1 MARKKI
7 LIFSLAY
14 HPFVGGAEVAIKE
27 ITDRISSEQFEF
39 HMITS
44 LLDSALP
51 KEEQVG
57 NVLVHRVGWGK
68 KGTSVSKSYGPFFFL
83 TKAFFVPCAALKAV
97 VLHKKYA
104 YDGVWAMMTYMLFPI
119 VLLRL
124 LRVCLPYL
132 LTLQEGDPFQHVFG
146 RIHIL
151 PFRPLISWGF
161 RHASAVSAIST
172 YLGAWA
178 KRVGFPGT
186 PRIVPNGV
194 AVGLFSREYPQM
206 SIDMV
211 KNELGKKMGDVF
223 LITTSRLVYK
233 NAIDDVI
240 RALALLLENVHFIV
254 LGEGPEEKKL
264 KHLAETTG
272 VFGRVTF
279 LGHVDYAEI
288 PKYLK
293 ASDIFIRPS
302 RSEGMGNSFIEA
314 MAAVLPIVAT
324 QEGGI
329 ADFLFDE
336 KKNPDKPITGW
347 AVGKNSPED
356 IARVVRSIMDN
367 QEKVRAVTRTAKELV
382 REKYDWDVVVG
393 DMEVIF
399 EKIATARR

>member
-14 HPFVGGAEVAIKE
+14 HPFVGGAEIAIKE
-27 ITDRISSEQFEF
+27 ITDRIDPGRITF

-44 LLDSALP
+44 RLDSTLP

-57 NVLVHRVGWGK
+57 NVLVHRVGWGGK
-68 KGTSVSKSYGPFFFL
+68 KTSVSKSYGPFFFL
-83 TKAFFVPCAALKAV
+83 AKAFFVPFAVRKAI
-97 VLHKKYA
+97 VLHKKYSF
-104 YDGVWAMMTYMLFPI
+104 DGMWAMMTYMLFPI

-124 LRVCLPYL
+124 FRVRLPYL
-132 LTLQEGDPFQHVFG
+132 LTLQEGDPFERVFG

-151 PFRPLISWGF
+151 PFRPLLSWGF

-178 KRVGFPGT
+178 KKAGFPGV
-186 PRIVPNGV
+186 PHVVPNGV
-194 AVGLFSREYPQM
+194 AVGLFSQEFPQM
-206 SIDMV
+206 SLDMV

-223 LITTSRLVYK
+223 LITTSRLANK
-233 NAIDDVI
+233 NAVDDVI
-240 RALALLLENVHFIV
+240 RALALLPGNVHFVV

-264 KHLAETTG
+264 KHLAGALG
-272 VFGRVTF
+272 VSGRVKF
-279 LGHVDYAEI
+279 LGHIDHADM

-293 ASDIFIRPS
+293 VADIFIRPS

-314 MAAVLPIVAT
+314 MAAGLPIVAT

-347 AVGKNSPED
+347 AVEKNSPED
-356 IARVVRSIMDN
+356 IARVVRSIIDN
-367 QEKVRAVTRTAKELV
+367 QEKVRAVTRTAEELV
-382 REKYDWDVVVG
+382 REKYDWDVVAG
-393 DMEVIF
+393 EMKVIF
-399 EKIATARR
+399 EKIATTQR